1 MYAVIALQW
10 HQYIVQKWDTITV
23 DKIGPTDWKNKVTI
37 DTVLAAYD
45 ADGKNVI
52 LWQPYIKK
60 ASVVAT
66 IDGEKRGDK
75 VTTIKM
81 KIKNRY
87 HRKRGF
93 KAHQSILTI
102 KDVIVDG

>member
-23 DKIGPTDWKNKVTI
+23 DKIEPTDGKKKVTI
-37 DTVLAAYD
+37 DTVLATYD
-45 ADGKNVI
+45 ADGKNVTI
-52 LWQPYIKK
+52 WQPYIAK
-60 ASVVAT
+60 ASVVAD
-66 IDGEKRGDK
+66 IDGEKRWEK
-75 VTTIKM
+75 VTTVKM

-102 KDVIVDG
+102 KDVIIDG